1 MDPYDKEKTREIW
14 KRVLGE
20 DAAPAE
26 IDAAV
31 METKLASMGLSLER
45 MTDEQRA
52 YMADWRED

>member
-1 MDPYDKEKTREIW
+1 MNEHGRALEAGLMDVPE
-14 KRVLGE
+14 
-20 DAAPAE
+20 E